1 MTLPTTIPAIL
12 PRITESEDG
21 YARAVIEAD
30 LVRRQ
35 QLTSIRDVMADL
47 AASKH
52 DPGLSVDHDDLTLT
66 LNREETRLELQ
77 VTTVARLVAT
87 QPGYLLLVHEQ
98 WAKTMRRPVATRPA
112 FETLN
117 AEAVIERIMR
127 MYLRF
132 RNDIQSFEHDLAIAA
147 ASANLPVAEQEV

>member
-1 MTLPTTIPAIL
+1 MTIPAIL
-12 PRITESEDG
+12 PRITEAEDS

-35 QLTSIRDVMADL
+35 QLTSIRDIMADL
-47 AASKH
+47 ASSKH

-66 LNREETRLELQ
+66 INREESRLEMK
-77 VTTVARLVAT
+77 VTTIAQVIAS
-87 QPGYLLLVHEQ
+87 QPGYLLVVQEQ
-98 WAKTMRRPVATRPA
+98 WAKTMRRPSAVPPP

-117 AEAVIERIMR
+117 AEAVIDRIMR

-132 RNDIQSFEHDLAIAA
+132 RKDRKS
-147 ASANLPVAEQEV
+147 VV

>member
-1 MTLPTTIPAIL
+1 MTIPELL
-12 PRITESEDG
+12 PRLTDSEDS

-66 LNREETRLELQ
+66 INREETRLELN
-77 VTTVARLVAT
+77 VTTVAQLIAT
-87 QPGYLLLVHEQ
+87 QPGYLLVVHEQ
-98 WAKTMRRPVATRPA
+98 WAKTMRRPSAAPPP

-117 AEAVIERIMR
+117 AEAVIDRIMR

-147 ASANLPVAEQEV
+147 RQPE